1 MLDRRHDSIS
11 SDWVLKKHFD
21 TRPTKPRATEVLVI
35 LLVIVFLALFWG
47 RLPLPWKASATAQT
61 AAIQVWVD
69 KRFGVY
75 DCPGS
80 KLYGKLKPGFF
91 MPQGEALEA
100 GYLPRFNETCQ

>member
-11 SDWVLKKHFD
+11 SDWLLKQLY
-21 TRPTKPRATEVLVI
+21 TRAVKPRAIEVLLI
-35 LLVIVFLALFWG
+35 LLVIVFLVLFWD

-69 KRFGVY
+69 KRFGLY

-91 MPQGEALEA
+91 VPQGKALEA
-100 GYLPRFNETCQ
+100 GYLPRFNETCK